1 MEKHARRNILKFGAP
16 LLLSGIIS
24 SCKTVEENTLGS
36 TIQTPIKKELTPTV
50 IPSAVVPTTIVEP
63 TRSIVLTATPEPATE
78 ATPTVQ
84 PSPIVE
90 PTSTPEASP
99 TPETEKILDLA
110 PAVLSP
116 ELRKKYL
123 AEGEYM
129 GDEDLEGRVFVD
141 QKSGAYVMLAPS
153 VFKSVKTLSHC
164 EEVER

>member
-1 MEKHARRNILKFGAP
+1 MESQPKIYSRRNAIKAGISAFALGVLTSCGVEKQPKEQIVSTPFEMVPTLESLPLIFSSNLLKP
-16 LLLSGIIS
+16 TREIVPSI
-24 SCKTVEENTLGS
+24 
-36 TIQTPIKKELTPTV
+36 TPIK
-50 IPSAVVPTTIVEP
+50 A
-63 TRSIVLTATPEPATE
+63 
-78 ATPTVQ
+78 
-84 PSPIVE
+84 PSPIL
-90 PTSTPEASP
+90 PTDRSLSSAPEVSP

>member
-1 MEKHARRNILKFGAP
+1 MSSAP
-16 LLLSGIIS
+16 E
-24 SCKTVEENTLGS
+24 V
-36 TIQTPIKKELTPTV
+36 
-50 IPSAVVPTTIVEP
+50 
-63 TRSIVLTATPEPATE
+63 
-78 ATPTVQ
+78 
-84 PSPIVE
+84 
-90 PTSTPEASP
+90 SP